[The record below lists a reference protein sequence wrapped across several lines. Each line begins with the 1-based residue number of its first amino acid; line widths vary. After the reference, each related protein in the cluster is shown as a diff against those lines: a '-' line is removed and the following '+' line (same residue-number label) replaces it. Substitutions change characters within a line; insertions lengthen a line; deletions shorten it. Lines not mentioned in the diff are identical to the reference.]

1 MKLKSKTI
9 LSIGCAVCLLF
20 SFTVV
25 AQAAPYKTYAKNKH
39 IFGHDRYETSI
50 SIAQEGTNNQKVDNI
65 VISSANNF
73 ADALASSTLAAKLQ
87 APIILVGKEYKDTKT
102 SYTFIENYLN
112 KGGTVTIIGGPGVI
126 SKSVENMLLNDGFLV
141 TRCGGNDRF
150 ATDELI
156 VKNLNV
162 PAGTPVIIT
171 NGYNFPDALGVASL
185 AASKGWPILLSA
197 PNQLP
202 QSVQDFIAS
211 DKPTDVY
218 IVGGNG
224 ILHNNIESQILSQDP
239 EAKITRL
246 GGSDR
251 FETLSLILNKFYPN
265 PSKLYIASGLDF
277 ADALSGSTL
286 AATDNAPIIL
296 VNPKSNA
303 LPVGIQN
310 YLITLRNNGVHPE
323 VTALGGES
331 SVPQR
336 LLDKINTILLNDQD
350 TSGNNVAVT
359 GVTLNQQTMTLAVG
373 GSTGTLT
380 ATVAP
385 DNATDQDVTWSSS
398 DTSIVT
404 VVNGVVTPVAG
415 GTATITV
422 TTEDGS
428 KTAACTVTVNN

>member
-1 MKLKSKTI
+1 MKIKSKTI
-9 LSIGCAVCLLF
+9 LSIACAVCLLF
-20 SFTVV
+20 SFTAV
-25 AQAAPYKTYAKNKH
+25 AQADPYNDHAKNKH
-39 IFGHDRYETSI
+39 LFGNDRYETSI
-50 SIAQEGTNNQKVDNI
+50 SIAQEQNNNQKVDNI
-65 VISSANNF
+65 VIASANNF
-73 ADALASSTLAAKLQ
+73 ADALAASTLAAKLH
-87 APIILVGKEYKDTKT
+87 ASIVLVGKEYNDTKT
-102 SYTFIENYLN
+102 SYRFIENQLN
-112 KGGTVTIIGGPGVI
+112 KGGTVTIIGGPNVI
-126 SKSVENMLLNDGFLV
+126 SKSVENKLLRDGYIV
-141 TRCGGNDRF
+141 TRYGGDDRF
-150 ATDELI
+150 ATDNLI

-162 PAGTPVIIT
+162 PVGTPIIIT

-197 PNQLP
+197 HNQLP

-218 IVGGNG
+218 IVGGKG
-224 ILHNNIESQILSQDP
+224 VLQNNIEGQILSKAP

-246 GGSDR
+246 GGEDR

-265 PSKLYIASGLDF
+265 PSKLYIANGLDF

-286 AATDNAPIIL
+286 AAAGNSPIIL

-323 VTALGGES
+323 VTALGGEF

-336 LLDKINTILLNDQD
+336 LLDKINTILLNDQN
-350 TSGNNVAVT
+350 TSNNVAVT
-359 GVTLNQQTMTLAVG
+359 GVTLNQSTLTLTVG
-373 GSTGTLT
+373 GATGTLT

-385 DNATDQDVTWSSS
+385 DNASNKNVTWSSS
-398 DTSIVT
+398 DTTIAT
-404 VVNGVVTPVAG
+404 VANGVVTPVAA

-428 KTAACTVTVNN
+428 KTATCTVTINN